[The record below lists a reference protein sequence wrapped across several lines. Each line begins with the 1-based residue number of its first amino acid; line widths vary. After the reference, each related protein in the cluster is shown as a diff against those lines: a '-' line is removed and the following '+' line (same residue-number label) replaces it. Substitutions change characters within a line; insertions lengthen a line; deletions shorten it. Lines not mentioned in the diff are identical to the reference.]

1 MTKSRWI
8 SFPGTTKVS
17 SDGRAGSVDK
27 FAHPMDWERSVYD
40 TIMFDQVV
48 GIAQQFIRAIPTRS
62 DRHRDH
68 HPFDHVYERSMIEG
82 IVASIR
88 TSRHLRQRR
97 VPQLCGQEWGRI
109 S

>member
-1 MTKSRWI
+1 
-8 SFPGTTKVS
+8 
-17 SDGRAGSVDK
+17 
-27 FAHPMDWERSVYD
+27 
-40 TIMFDQVV
+40 
-48 GIAQQFIRAIPTRS
+48 
-62 DRHRDH
+62 
-68 HPFDHVYERSMIEG
+68 MIEG